1 MCAATDEALVIES
14 QKLRRKH
21 TFNPE
26 ASSICVGVVYAS
38 DLNAEAK
45 AMLTTDIK
53 VRHAD
58 LLCTASFNC

>member
-1 MCAATDEALVIES
+1 MCAAIDEALVVDS
-14 QKLRRKH
+14 QRLRRKH

-38 DLNAEAK
+38 DLNAEAEAVLK
-45 AMLTTDIK
+45 VDIK

-58 LLCTASFNC
+58 TSCTA